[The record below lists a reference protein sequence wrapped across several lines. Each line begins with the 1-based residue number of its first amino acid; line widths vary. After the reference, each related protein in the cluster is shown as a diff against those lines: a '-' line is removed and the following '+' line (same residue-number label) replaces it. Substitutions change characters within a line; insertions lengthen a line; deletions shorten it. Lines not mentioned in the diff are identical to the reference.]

1 MRLSR
6 IHTTQTLMTGST
18 VPLAEEAAHYV
29 GKVLRLRVGDVLSLF
44 NAADG
49 EHLAEVVAVEK
60 RGVSVQLRS
69 IVQNNADSSLPI
81 HLGLGIS
88 RGERFDYAVQKATEA
103 GVTTIIPLLTER
115 CEVKLKSERVDNRLT
130 HWSRIA
136 ISACEQ
142 SGRCHVPEIAAPIT
156 LKEWL
161 AQSRSGACFVLDH
174 RGTAGFPAIAA
185 LESVTLLVGPEGGL
199 SDEEVNAAQHC
210 GFQTVKLG
218 PRVLRTET
226 APVIA
231 ISLAQHL
238 WGDYRS

>member
-6 IHTTQTLMTGST
+6 IYTTQTLTTGST
-18 VPLAEEAAHYV
+18 VQLADEAAHYV
-29 GKVLRLRVGDVLSLF
+29 GKVLRLRVGDALALF
-44 NAADG
+44 NAVDG

-60 RGVSVQLRS
+60 RGVSVQLHS
-69 IVQNNADSSLPI
+69 VMQNSADSSLPI

-115 CEVKLKSERVDNRLT
+115 CEVKLKSERVDNRLS
-130 HWSRIA
+130 HWSKIA

-142 SGRCHVPEIAAPIT
+142 SGRCHVPEIAAPTT

-161 AQSRSGACFVLDH
+161 AQSRSGECFVLDH
-174 RGTAGFPAIAA
+174 RGTAGFPTIATP
-185 LESVTLLVGPEGGL
+185 ESVTLLVGPEGGL
-199 SDEEVNAAQHC
+199 SDEEVNAAQLN

-238 WGDYRS
+238 WGDYR